1 MEGEVHT
8 IYSGDVVQTD
18 LGVSQYAKARGKSE
32 RQVRRWLADDALPG
46 AYKDREGQWRIPAT
60 ALERRDGDSGALVPR
75 GAPQTALTAPVT
87 APDPLDALGHL
98 VALDVAAQRLGTTV
112 GGVRRMAD
120 DGLVQVGPWGPRGS
134 LRVHLPS

>member
-1 MEGEVHT
+1 MDGEVHT

-46 AYKDREGQWRIPAT
+46 AYKDRDGQWRIPAG
-60 ALERRDGDSGALVPR
+60 AMERRAPDGALNR
-75 GAPQTALTAPVT
+75 GAPQTALAAPVP
-87 APDPLDALGHL
+87 APQPLAALGHL
-98 VALDVAAQRLGTTV
+98 VPLDAAAAALGTTV

-120 DGLVQVGPWGPRGS
+120 DGLLAVGPWGPRGA
-134 LRVHLPS
+134 LRVHLPSS